1 MTPAEIA
8 ACILIAYLVGLIC
21 GCVGLALAMA
31 AKDQGRPLSDIE
43 IQRLRKDG
51 HVIPFR
57 GRAS

>member
-21 GCVGLALAMA
+21 WCVGLALAMA
-31 AKDQGRPLSDIE
+31 ANDKGQPLSDIE
-43 IQRLRKDG
+43 IQRLRRG
-51 HVIPFR
+51 RVIPFK